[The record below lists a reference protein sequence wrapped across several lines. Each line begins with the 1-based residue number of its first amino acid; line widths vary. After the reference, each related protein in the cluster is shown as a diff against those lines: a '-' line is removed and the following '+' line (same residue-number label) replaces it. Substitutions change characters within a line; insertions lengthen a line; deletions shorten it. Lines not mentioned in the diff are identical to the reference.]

1 MAVWMNVTS
10 AGQNSRALISAIQAK
25 GRKVGSFAVDLMSKP
40 AFSTTKGVAYSLAV
54 IRGDELSPSDLT
66 FDKIIKAG
74 KSRGLTMPPA
84 EVAGLLAQRSQ
95 SELGFQSLVVMF
107 EPIRTSDE
115 SLCVL
120 NIMKSNSGGEALY
133 TCGTGK
139 DCPFKKEDV
148 FVFLTK

>member
-1 MAVWMNVTS
+1 MSVWMTVTS
-10 AGQNSRALISAIQAK
+10 AGLDSRALIAAIQAK
-25 GRKVGSFAVDLMSKP
+25 GRKVGSFAMDLMSKP
-40 AFSTTKGVAYSLAV
+40 AFTTTNGVVYSLAV
-54 IRGDELSPSDLT
+54 IRGDELSAGDLT
-66 FDKIIKAG
+66 FDKIIKTG
-74 KSRGLTMPPA
+74 KSRGLSMPPA

-95 SELGFQSLVVMF
+95 SELGFPSLVVMF

-148 FVFLTK
+148 FVFLAE